1 MWERARTLEEDKPY
15 SGHLIEKAI
24 IEKWKKCYDGVL
36 NKPLTWSK
44 NNRIVY

>member
-1 MWERARTLEEDKPY
+1 MWERARTLKEDKPY

-36 NKPLTWSK
+36 NKPLTCSE

>member
-1 MWERARTLEEDKPY
+1 MWERARTLAEDKPY
-15 SGHLIEKAI
+15 SGHLIEKVI

-36 NKPLTWSK
+36 NKPLTWSE

>member
-1 MWERARTLEEDKPY
+1 MWERARTHKPY

-36 NKPLTWSK
+36 NKPLT
-44 NNRIVY
+44 

>member
-24 IEKWKKCYDGVL
+24 IEIMEKML
-36 NKPLTWSK
+36 
-44 NNRIVY
+44 